1 MRRSEKNSTYKH
13 PKWLLIPTPTM
24 TTIPKS
30 NKFNKNKDCTALSP
44 PNPVVCTP
52 TCGPNAI
59 FSNCASACPI
69 TCKNYPNPPKYCIQ
83 VCVKRCKCLNGRIL
97 NNKGE
102 CVLPNECY

>member
-1 MRRSEKNSTYKH
+1 MPRV
-13 PKWLLIPTPTM
+13 
-24 TTIPKS
+24 TTILIVL
-30 NKFNKNKDCTALSP
+30 ALCIAT
-44 PNPVVCTP
+44 VVCTP

-69 TCKNYPNPPKYCIQ
+69 TCKNYLNPPKLCIQ
-83 VCVKRCKCLNGRIL
+83 VCVKRCTCLNGRIL